1 MRGIRAAAALGAV
14 VVAGALAG
22 PAAAQTTP
30 GGPWSQPNQNE
41 SLSSIRD
48 YDELVKTM
56 QQYVQHSGGA
66 ARFSWGAY
74 AAKGSGRRIP
84 IVSVGSGDRKM
95 VIIANQHGNE
105 FTVSNSALE
114 IIRALT
120 SNASGAKAIRD
131 ELTLTVIPRVNV
143 DGFDATPTGSPWR

>member
-1 MRGIRAAAALGAV
+1 MRFPIALVLGFFLLSV
-14 VVAGALAG
+14 

-56 QQYVQHSGGA
+56 RQYVQRSNGA

-74 AAKGSGRRIP
+74 AAKGSGRQIP
-84 IVSVGSGDRKM
+84 IATIGSSVFE
-95 VIIANQHGNE
+95 A
-105 FTVSNSALE
+105 A
-114 IIRALT
+114 
-120 SNASGAKAIRD
+120 
-131 ELTLTVIPRVNV
+131 
-143 DGFDATPTGSPWR
+143 

>member
-1 MRGIRAAAALGAV
+1 MKQHRAAAAIAV
-14 VVAGALAG
+14 ALATFAVAVS

-30 GGPWSQPNQNE
+30 GGPWSQPNQND

-56 QQYVQHSGGA
+56 RRYVQRSNGA

-84 IVSVGSGDRKM
+84 IVTIGSGDRGM
-95 VIIANQHGNE
+95 VIIANQH
-105 FTVSNSALE
+105 
-114 IIRALT
+114 
-120 SNASGAKAIRD
+120 
-131 ELTLTVIPRVNV
+131 
-143 DGFDATPTGSPWR
+143 